1 MQVDRLATCILAM
14 VAILLSGCNH
24 GTSSAVTGG
33 DALRGAAAI
42 SHYGCGSCH
51 SITGIPGAH
60 GLVGPPLTGIGKRVY
75 IAGMLANTPD
85 NLEQWVR
92 HPTKINEKT
101 LMPDVGVTTRDASD
115 IAAYLYSLK

>member
-1 MQVDRLATCILAM
+1 MRVDWRAACALTIAP
-14 VAILLSGCNH
+14 ILLGGCSRGAAN
-24 GTSSAVTGG
+24 AVTGG
-33 DALRGAAAI
+33 NALRGAAAI

-51 SITGIPGAH
+51 SIHGIPGAH
-60 GLVGPPLTGIGKRVY
+60 GLVGPPLSDVGKRVY

-101 LMPDVGVTTRDASD
+101 LMPDVGVTSRDATD

>member
-1 MQVDRLATCILAM
+1 MRVDWRIACTLAIAP
-14 VAILLSGCNH
+14 ILLAGCNR
-24 GTSSAVTGG
+24 GTASVVTGG
-33 DALRGAAAI
+33 DPLRGAAAI

-51 SITGIPGAH
+51 SIEGIPGAH
-60 GLVGPPLTGIGKRVY
+60 GLVGPPLCSLGKRVY

-85 NLEQWVR
+85 NLERWVR

-101 LMPDVGVTTRDASD
+101 LMPDVGVTSGDATD